1 MIKKNRSPT
10 YRATQKLFDCQAGR
24 REGPVISI
32 ISQEPHAVCGP
43 LYGVL
48 WVRLGKKLHVTM
60 ELYPVSSSSHCLCCC
75 GLGLVRMEK
84 NNLEI

>member
-1 MIKKNRSPT
+1 MIKKKRSPT

-24 REGPVISI
+24 REGPIISI

-48 WVRLGKKLHVTM
+48 WVRLEKSCMSPWNCTQLAHRVI
-60 ELYPVSSSSHCLCCC
+60 VSAAAAAAAA
-75 GLGLVRMEK
+75 
-84 NNLEI
+84 